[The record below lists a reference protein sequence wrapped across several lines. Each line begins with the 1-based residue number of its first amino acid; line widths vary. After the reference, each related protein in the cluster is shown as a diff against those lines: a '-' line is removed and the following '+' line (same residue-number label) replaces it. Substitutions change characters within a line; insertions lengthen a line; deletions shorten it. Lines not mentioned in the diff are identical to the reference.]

1 MKTTKKA
8 ARIGGDQL
16 LGAIADA
23 STSAKARIAKLD
35 AADLDNVAGG
45 IDFGGSSGGTDST
58 GGLGNIDDI
67 TTAGMV
73 DSGTVDTGMDDLGI

>member
-45 IDFGGSSGGTDST
+45 IDFGGSSGGT